1 MKKEF
6 IQVGE
11 LRIKKG
17 SIKKYRAIGHCE
29 ISINFTSSVS
39 VYETETIK
47 FDTIEIRDCEIKKLD
62 LMFEHDFIVVE
73 DLRIRLN
80 TIKKY
85 KPLNGVKAV
94 LYYSTSRSKV
104 VSDVFDFSS
113 TMKREEF
120 LLDLDVKFGIA

>member
-1 MKKEF
+1 MKKQF
-6 IQVGE
+6 IQIGE

-17 SIKKYRAIGHCE
+17 SIKKYRSIGHRE
-29 ISINFTSSVS
+29 ISINFTSSVT

-47 FDTIEIRDCEIKKLD
+47 FDTIELRDNEIKKLD
-62 LMFEHDFIVVE
+62 LMFEHDFILVK

-104 VSDVFDFSS
+104 VSDVFDFSGNEA
-113 TMKREEF
+113 REEF
-120 LLDLDVKFGIA
+120 ILLLDIKFGII